1 MENKKEE
8 TLAEKYEEINRKIEE
23 IINEQIEI
31 KKLIKQDKVAL
42 MKRINKIQEYNEIDD
57 MRQQLLDRKIDGLLN
72 LIKDMNDNLY
82 I

>member
-1 MENKKEE
+1 MDLNYLLKIQERLNNTWNNLPKEVQE
-8 TLAEKYEEINRKIEE
+8 GKYSCPE
-23 IINEQIEI
+23 
-31 KKLIKQDKVAL
+31 
-42 MKRINKIQEYNEIDD
+42 IQEYNEIDD